1 MSEEKEKPGFGTAG
15 EFFTD
20 DSGHTIKAYPGEVDG
35 GFLLGIDD
43 WGGWYYD
50 PLNGVVRNYGLEAP
64 RDDDADRP
72 SELTVNFTVDP
83 DEYEDEYEGI
93 SSLAADLVDRT
104 VFGHSMVLAD
114 QLSEAGFVL
123 TEAQAKVYALR
134 DVYNVGRR
142 ETATVLDKSANTV
155 DNQRAK
161 ARQKVDEAQC
171 FVGLLDTHASD

>member
-1 MSEEKEKPGFGTAG
+1 MSEERTKPGFGASE

-20 DSGHTIKAYPGEVDG
+20 DSGHTIKAYPGEFDG
-35 GFLLGIDD
+35 GYLLGIDD

-64 RDDDADRP
+64 QGENSP

-93 SSLAADLVDRT
+93 SSLAADLMDRT

-114 QLSEAGFVL
+114 QLADAGFVL

-142 ETATVLDKSANTV
+142 ETAAVLDKSANTV

-161 ARQKVDEAQC
+161 ARQKVVDAQS
-171 FVGLLDTHASD
+171 FVNLLDSHGSD